1 MYDGVIF
8 DMDGVLLD
16 SGLDD
21 FYWMDRKRI
30 QEFDNRG
37 YNISS
42 EDSIK
47 LIKKSGESAFDLIES
62 MEISFEELLEI
73 EEEIQRTKIR
83 MIKNGYI
90 RLFPGASRV
99 LEKIDNIALATNS
112 PEMSTA
118 FTLEFFGIKN
128 QFNSIKSVK
137 LEKGSLFQRK
147 KPEPVMLDEVIE
159 EEGFENTVMIGDSS
173 SDIKAAE
180 NAGIDSV
187 LVESYRESSNL
198 DPTYRVRNISEA
210 LTVLR

>member
-30 QEFDNRG
+30 QEFEKRG
-37 YNISS
+37 YDIDSQ
-42 EDSIK
+42 DSIK
-47 LIKKSGESAFDLIES
+47 IIKESGESAFELIEN
-62 MEISFEELLEI
+62 MQISFEELLEV
-73 EEEIQRTKIR
+73 EKEIQKTKIS

-90 RLFPGASRV
+90 RLFPGANRV
-99 LEKIDNIALATNS
+99 LEQIDNIALATNS
-112 PEMSTA
+112 PEMSA
-118 FTLEFFGIKN
+118 GFTLEFFGIEN

-137 LEKGSLFQRK
+137 LEKGSLFRRK
-147 KPEPVMLDEVIE
+147 KPEPVMLDEIIE
-159 EEGFENTVMIGDSS
+159 EEGFENPVMIGDSS
-173 SDIKAAE
+173 SDIKAAK

-198 DPTYRVRNISEA
+198 NPTYRVRNISEA
-210 LTVLR
+210 LKVLR